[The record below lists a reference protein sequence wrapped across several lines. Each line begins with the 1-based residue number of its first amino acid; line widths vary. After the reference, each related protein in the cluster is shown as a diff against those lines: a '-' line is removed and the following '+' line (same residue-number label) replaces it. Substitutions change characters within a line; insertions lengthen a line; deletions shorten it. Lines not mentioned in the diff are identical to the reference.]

1 MRCQLSKIVSIV
13 NQKGG
18 VGKTTSLVEMLFQA
32 GRLGKKCLAVDLDP
46 QSNATKMLTGEE
58 WDPSIYDLL
67 VGQNR
72 TLTLADVLK
81 PASQDWPNTIVLP
94 ASKMLGTVEPH
105 LLTKMNR
112 ERILKTLLAPIRDAF
127 DLILIDLPP
136 TVNQLTV
143 NALVASDA
151 YIVPTDVSEYA
162 RDGVRTVKETADAV
176 RDSGN
181 NPNLEFIGVFFTS
194 FQKGGAH
201 AVRQLVQDLVDDY
214 GVKVLPTRI
223 PDSVKVTES
232 QKARRPVGA
241 LDPDH
246 AVSKAYAQL
255 MEVIL

>member
-1 MRCQLSKIVSIV
+1 MGRVISIV

-32 GRLGKKCLAVDLDP
+32 GNLGKKCLAVDLDP

-58 WDPSIYDLL
+58 WDPSVYDLL
-67 VGQNR
+67 IGQNKA
-72 TLTLADVLK
+72 LTLRDVVQ
-81 PASQDWPNTIVLP
+81 PASQDWPNVIVLP

-105 LLTKMNR
+105 LLTRMNR
-112 ERILKTLLAPIRDAF
+112 ERVLKNLLAPVRDAF

-162 RDGVRTVKETADAV
+162 RDGVRTVKDTADAI
-176 RDSGN
+176 RESGN
-181 NPNLEFIGVFFTS
+181 NPDLEFIGVFFTS

-201 AVRQLVQDLVDDY
+201 AVRQLVEDLVDDY
-214 GVKVLPTRI
+214 GAKVLGTRV

-241 LDPDH
+241 LDPEH
-246 AVSKAYAQL
+246 AVSRAYAQL